1 MNTIVLTDHSL
12 ESSLS
17 TPIGSRFT
25 HIDSRQDTD
34 VLNQLLADKRAETT
48 RRAYLSDINNFFNIM
63 TGDTANHDAV
73 LEFLHLSQ
81 GKAVATVL
89 KYKAALINKG
99 LKEATVNRRI
109 AAIKSLVVFG
119 RKVGV
124 CSYSLED
131 VKGEKTAKYRD
142 TTGVDAPTFKS
153 ILQQC
158 DLNTVKGIRD
168 YAILRLLWGNALR
181 RGEVSKLNKGDFDP
195 TAKTLRILG
204 KGKGTQYQTIDLS
217 PAAVESINN
226 WLSVRGQIAADTPLF
241 SALDN
246 AHRGHRLTGD
256 AIRKIV
262 CEYSQNAGI
271 AKTMSPHRVRH
282 SAITAALDA
291 TGGDV
296 RKVQKLSR
304 HSKLDTLMIYD
315 DNRKRDQG
323 EITNLLDDLL

>member
-1 MNTIVLTDHSL
+1 MNTIVLPTTNL

-17 TPIGSRFT
+17 TPIGSKFT
-25 HIDSRQDTD
+25 HIDARKDTD

-48 RRAYLSDINNFFNIM
+48 RRAYLSDINHFFTSV
-63 TGDTANHDAV
+63 TGDTASHSAV
-73 LEFLHLSQ
+73 LEFLHLTQ
-81 GKAVATVL
+81 GQAVANVL
-89 KYKAALINKG
+89 RYKANLISKG
-99 LKEATVNRRI
+99 LKEATINRRI

-119 RKVGV
+119 RKLGV
-124 CSYSLED
+124 CAYTLED
-131 VKGEKTAKYRD
+131 VKGEKLSKYRD
-142 TTGVDAPTFKS
+142 TTGVNPDVFRN
-153 ILQQC
+153 ILLQC
-158 DLNTVKGIRD
+158 DRNTIKGIRD

-181 RGEVSKLNKGDFDP
+181 RGEVSKLNVGDFDP

-226 WLSVRGQIAADTPLF
+226 WLSCRGRLGDDQPLF
-241 SALDN
+241 TAVDN
-246 AHRGHRLTGD
+246 AHQGHRLTGD
-256 AIRKIV
+256 AILKMV
-262 CEYSQNAGI
+262 TFYSKKTGI
-271 AKTMSPHRVRH
+271 NKTMSPHRVRH

-291 TGGDV
+291 TNGDV

-315 DNRKRDQG
+315 DNRKRDQE